1 LHIQFFLL
9 PDLICQIIA
18 LLTNSS
24 NCGTTQTPLWRRSP
38 TGETICNA
46 CGLYW
51 KARNQSRP
59 TNLKR
64 NVQTAITA
72 PRDQPAGQGHDRASP
87 SATNDSSTAALVA
100 TELQQGTCPGGGR
113 CNGTGGHAA
122 CSGCPAYNNRLAKT
136 QQLAM
141 SASQASEP
149 TSPNADSSVSNTSAM
164 LSGAQTA
171 LVPAC
176 QNCNTT
182 VTPLWRRDDS
192 GHTICNACG
201 I

>member
-1 LHIQFFLL
+1 M
-9 PDLICQIIA
+9 
-18 LLTNSS
+18 
-24 NCGTTQTPLWRRSP
+24 
-38 TGETICNA
+38 
-46 CGLYW
+46 
-51 KARNQSRP
+51 
-59 TNLKR
+59 
-64 NVQTAITA
+64 QTAA
-72 PRDQPAGQGHDRASP
+72 SVPRDQPAGQGHDRVSP
-87 SATNDSSTAALVA
+87 SAANDSSTAALIT

-141 SASQASEP
+141 SASQASEQ
-149 TSPNADSSVSNTSAM
+149 TSPIIESSASNTSPM
-164 LSGAQTA
+164 LTGTQSS

-176 QNCNTT
+176 QNCGTT

-201 I
+201 IWNHLLLIDQPH